1 MSPSAVKEEERPMS
15 AILIDARGLSC
26 PQPVVL
32 TNRAIEA
39 GATNLD
45 VLVDN
50 EVSKENVLRLAKRR
64 RLRASLRQEGP
75 DIVIEIA
82 T

>member
-1 MSPSAVKEEERPMS
+1 MS
-15 AILIDARGLSC
+15 ATRVDARGLSC

-32 TNRAIEA
+32 TNKAIEA
-39 GATNLD
+39 GADNLE

-64 RLRASLRQEGP
+64 RLWASLRQEGP